1 MITAIHTKEEL
12 TEGEILSEGQRN
24 RNDEKA
30 QMIKK
35 YNYKIKLKMIKI
47 KVFFQLNKYNY
58 KIKGKFIG
66 DDLIL

>member
-47 KVFFQLNKYNY
+47 KVFLSSINTT
-58 KIKGKFIG
+58 IKLKESLQEMI
-66 DDLIL
+66 